1 MGATQQL
8 WQSQLGTAPST
19 LFGSTMTTNT
29 SSTSSPPPP
38 LPQRGP
44 NLNGFAHSDLQALQL
59 ALQQQQ
65 HNLQQQLQN
74 FLIFQQ
80 GPTNVQASAIVL
92 QSQIQQAV
100 AQATNQLRLLQ
111 RHQQQN
117 TTLEIS
123 TPKSIMQ
130 HTQRIPIKDTQISSS
145 TVTSVSPP
153 CSTFT
158 SSTLKPSHIPT
169 MSFNTQENSPP
180 QFPPPSVPRLDL
192 PADENVDL
200 EELEQFAKEFKQRR
214 IKLGYTQGDV
224 GLAMGKM
231 YGNDFSQTTISRFEA
246 LNLSFKNMCKLKPL
260 LEKWLEDADSSI
272 NGQPTLTPTTQ
283 ACVDL
288 IGKRRKKRTSIEST
302 VRVAL
307 ERAFLKN
314 PKPTSDEIRMIG
326 DNLCMEKEVVRV
338 WFCNR

>member
-1 MGATQQL
+1 M
-8 WQSQLGTAPST
+8 
-19 LFGSTMTTNT
+19 
-29 SSTSSPPPP
+29 
-38 LPQRGP
+38 
-44 NLNGFAHSDLQALQL
+44 NGFAPSDLQALQL

-80 GPTNVQASAIVL
+80 PTNVQASAILL

-111 RHQQQN
+111 RHQQD
-117 TTLEIS
+117 TIDT
-123 TPKSIMQ
+123 TPKSIM
-130 HTQRIPIKDTQISSS
+130 HPRIPKDITSLSLSSS
-145 TVTSVSPP
+145 TVTTSSPP
-153 CSTFT
+153 STFPI
-158 SSTLKPSHIPT
+158 SDGGGSTLKPSHIP
-169 MSFNTQENSPP
+169 SIPPFALNTTTKENSP

-307 ERAFLKN
+307 ERAFMKN

-338 WFCNR
+338 WFCNRYSTKLFFQSKLITNCSEMTCFSNLLL

>member
-1 MGATQQL
+1 MNG
-8 WQSQLGTAPST
+8 
-19 LFGSTMTTNT
+19 
-29 SSTSSPPPP
+29 
-38 LPQRGP
+38 RP
-44 NLNGFAHSDLQALQL
+44 NLNGFQPSDLQALQM

-65 HNLQQQLQN
+65 HSLQQQLQN

-80 GPTNVQASAIVL
+80 PTNVQASAILL

-111 RHQQQN
+111 N
-117 TTLEIS
+117 YKSETPD
-123 TPKSIMQ
+123 TPKSILN
-130 HTQRIPIKDTQISSS
+130 QRPKEL
-145 TVTSVSPP
+145 SPP
-153 CSTFT
+153 LVVPTTSSPVSTFT
-158 SSTLKPSHIPT
+158 SGSALKPSHIPPFALNSMT
-169 MSFNTQENSPP
+169 KENSP

-307 ERAFLKN
+307 ERAFMKN

>member
-1 MGATQQL
+1 M

-29 SSTSSPPPP
+29 STTSSPPPP
-38 LPQRGP
+38 LPQRAGP

-117 TTLEIS
+117 NTLEIS

-158 SSTLKPSHIPT
+158 NSSLKPSQIPT
-169 MSFNTQENSPP
+169 MSFTTQENSPP

-260 LEKWLEDADSSI
+260 LAKWLEDADSSM
-272 NGQPTLTPTTQ
+272 NNNSSGGLYCSSLSAADTL
-283 ACVDL
+283 
-288 IGKRRKKRTSIEST
+288 GRRRKKRTSIETT
-302 VRVAL
+302 VRIAL
-307 ERAFLKN
+307 ERAFNQN
-314 PKPTSDEIRMIG
+314 PKPTSEEIAYVA
-326 DNLCMEKEVVRV
+326 DSLNMEKEVVRV